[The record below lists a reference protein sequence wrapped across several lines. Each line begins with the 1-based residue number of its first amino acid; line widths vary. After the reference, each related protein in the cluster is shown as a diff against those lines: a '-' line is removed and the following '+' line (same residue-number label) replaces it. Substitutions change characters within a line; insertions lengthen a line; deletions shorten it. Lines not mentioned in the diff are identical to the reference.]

1 MGIRIL
7 LADDHPILIEGL
19 RAILEQHSDM
29 DVIAMAHNGREAV
42 RVSRKQ
48 QPDVVVMDVSMP
60 ELNGVEATRQLI
72 ADRPEVKVL
81 GLSML
86 ADKRFVGAMLEAGAS
101 GYVLKEC
108 AVEELITA
116 IRIVMANQVF
126 LSPAVARL
134 VVDDFRILRT
144 ATAISASTRLT
155 EREREVLQLV
165 AEGHDTKAIAAQ
177 LYLSVKTVST
187 HREHLMDKLQL
198 YSVAELTKYA
208 IREGLTS
215 LDA

>member
-1 MGIRIL
+1 MRVRIL

-19 RAILEQHSDM
+19 CVILEQHPDL

-42 RVSRKQ
+42 QMSRDQ

-72 ADRPEVKVL
+72 AARPEAKVL

-86 ADKRFVGAMLEAGAS
+86 ADKRFVAAMLEAGAS

-108 AVEELITA
+108 ATEELIRA
-116 IRIVMANQVF
+116 ICIVMADQVY

-134 VVDDFRILRT
+134 VVDDFRALRA
-144 ATAISASTRLT
+144 ATAISASARLT
-155 EREREVLQLV
+155 EREREVLQLI
-165 AEGHDTKAIAAQ
+165 AEGHDTKAIAAR

-198 YSVAELTKYA
+198 HSVAELTKYA
-208 IREGLTS
+208 IREGLTA